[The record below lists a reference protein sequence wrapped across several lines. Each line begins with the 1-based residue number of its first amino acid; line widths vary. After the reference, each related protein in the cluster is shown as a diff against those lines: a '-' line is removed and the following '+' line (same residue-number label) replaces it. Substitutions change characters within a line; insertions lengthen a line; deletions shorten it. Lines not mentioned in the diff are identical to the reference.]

1 MNILQTIDKNISH
14 FLVFYSGYFMYS
26 SIQRKDALN
35 LYNYFFAGMNPLE
48 TDDKKIFNKFTKID
62 LIEKKNFYGRFFN

>member
-1 MNILQTIDKNISH
+1 
-14 FLVFYSGYFMYS
+14 MYS